1 MLPCLKETL
10 VQSALFLA
18 LAPIALTV
26 ASVVNAADRLPQGV
40 ACLLDENGA
49 ELLPQLTNPS
59 GDAGEGEVE
68 KKVIFSGQSAIKI
81 TVYQKYFNLLP
92 GWAYRIAE
100 NPKEGEYRYLRFAW
114 KAEGATGIMLQL
126 HDDKDWNVRYTAGA
140 SKFGWATRFV
150 AETPPG
156 EWTIITVDLFKDFGE
171 RAIHGIALT
180 AFDGVGYFDH
190 IYLARS
196 VEDLDANDATGL
208 TDRGPLKLTPEEV
221 EKHRANLAS
230 TDASVAYRA
239 FWTLVAG
246 GESTRAALAKAGAEP
261 IEVDDAKV
269 KEWLKQLDHDEY
281 AVREKA
287 TTELTKHLAFARK
300 LLEEELTRTTSPEVR
315 VRLGTMLAMADQPLT
330 DERRIEQQ
338 THRLLRIIAERGK

>member
-1 MLPCLKETL
+1 MLPCSKEPT
-10 VQSALFLA
+10 VRSAPLLA
-18 LAPIALTV
+18 LIALSI
-26 ASVVNAADRLPQGV
+26 ASGVSAAERLPKGV

-59 GDAGEGEVE
+59 GDGGEGEVE
-68 KKVIFSGQSAIKI
+68 KKVVFSGQSAIKI

-92 GWAYRIAE
+92 GWAYRISE

-114 KAEGATGIMLQL
+114 KADGLTGIMLQL
-126 HDDKDWNVRYTAGA
+126 HDDKDWTIRYTAGA
-140 SKFGWATRFV
+140 NKFGWATKFV
-150 AETPPG
+150 AETPPA
-156 EWTIITVDLFKDFGE
+156 EWTVVTVDLFKDFGHRE
-171 RAIHGIALT
+171 IHGIALT

-196 VEDLDANDATGL
+196 VAELDSIDATGPA
-208 TDRGPLKLTPEEV
+208 DRGPLKLTPDEV

-246 GESTRAALAKAGAEP
+246 GESTRAVLAKAGAEP

-269 KEWLKQLDHDEY
+269 KEWLAQLDHDEY

-287 TTELTKHLAFARK
+287 TAELTKHLAFARK
-300 LLEEELTRTTSPEVR
+300 LMEEELKRTTSAEAR
-315 VRLGTMLAMADQPLT
+315 VRLETILAMADQPLT
-330 DERRIEQQ
+330 DEGRIEQQ
-338 THRLLRIIAERGK
+338 SRRILRIIAERAK